1 MVSPVVRPISEIKMN
16 IEIIGEHLEQA
27 GFPQVPVMFAA
38 LALVFWLMRPAD
50 RSTLYHTSLFYGL
63 ALCGQVVT
71 ALLTELDIGL
81 AADVLRE
88 AFVIMAGIAVIR
100 LWGAALFRLFLP
112 MLRLQPP
119 RILEDVLAIIAY
131 LAWGMVRLRYAGLDL
146 SQIVT
151 TSAVITAVIAF
162 SMQDTLGNI
171 LGGLAIQLDGSLEVG
186 DWVRVDDVTGKVSD
200 IRWRSVSIETNNWET
215 VVIPN
220 GQLMKSKFAVLAQR
234 GGRRVTARRWVWFD
248 VDYSAPPSRVIAE
261 VQETLGRSAIANMA
275 AEPAPQ
281 CVLMALEAGRARY
294 AVRYW
299 LTDLARDDA
308 TDSEVRVHLVAGLQ
322 RAGLGIAA
330 PQYSVH
336 MFKENE
342 KQSQAEQTREMVLRL
357 KALQQVDI
365 FAHLQEDELLRVAER
380 LVFTPFAPGDVMT
393 RQGADAHWLYLLV
406 QGEAQVVFEDAAG
419 RHPVSRLHEGTV
431 FGERGMMFGEQRSA
445 TVTAVGDVKCYRLDR
460 ASFEDVIRS
469 RPGMAE
475 DISRILAVR
484 ELELQSVRN
493 TLDEAARTSELKRKH
508 GEILGRIR
516 DFFALGRQ

>member
-1 MVSPVVRPISEIKMN
+1 MS
-16 IEIIGEHLEQA
+16 IEIIRTHLEQA
-27 GFPQVPVMFAA
+27 GFPQVPAMFAA
-38 LALVFWLMRPAD
+38 LALAFWLMRPAD
-50 RSTLYHTSLFYGL
+50 RSTLYHTVIFYVL
-63 ALCGQVVT
+63 ALCGQVIT
-71 ALLTELDIGL
+71 AMLIQLDIGL
-81 AADVLRE
+81 AGDVMRE
-88 AFVIMAGIAVIR
+88 AFVIMTGIAVIR
-100 LWGAALFRLFLP
+100 LWGVSLFRMFLP
-112 MLRLQPP
+112 ALRLQPP
-119 RILEDVLAIIAY
+119 RILEDVLVIVAY
-131 LAWGMVRLRYAGLDL
+131 AAWGMVRLRYAGLDL

-186 DWVRVDDVTGKVSD
+186 DWIRVDDVTGRVSD

-215 VVIPN
+215 VVVPN
-220 GQLMKSKFAVLAQR
+220 GQLMKSKFVVLAQR

-248 VDYSAPPSRVIAE
+248 VDYSAPPSRVVAE
-261 VQETLGRSAIANMA
+261 VQEALARSTITNMA

-294 AVRYW
+294 AVRDW

-336 MFKENE
+336 MLKESE
-342 KQSQAEQTREMVLRL
+342 KQLQADQLHEMTDRL
-357 KALQQVDI
+357 KALRHVDI
-365 FAHLQEDELLRVAER
+365 FAHLQEDELQRVAER

-393 RQGADAHWLYLLV
+393 RQGAEAHWLYLLV
-406 QGEAQVVFEDAAG
+406 EGEAQVVFEDAVG
-419 RHPVSRLHEGTV
+419 QHPVSRLHEGTV
-431 FGERGMMFGEQRSA
+431 FGERGMMFGERRSA
-445 TVTAVGDVKCYRLDR
+445 TVTAVRDVKCYRLDR
-460 ASFEDVIRS
+460 KSFEDIIRS

-475 DISRILAVR
+475 DISRILATR
-484 ELELQSVRN
+484 ELELNNLRQS
-493 TLDEAARTSELKRKH
+493 LDAEAHAAELTRRH

-516 DFFALGRQ
+516 DFFALR